1 MLRPIVALSFLAAIL
16 SNLGAETYFAETCCS
31 RKWQRERRKIQ
42 FGFLMLFISTRI
54 GISSQ
59 IADQGRVG
67 MGRP

>member
-42 FGFLMLFISTRI
+42 FGFLVLFISTR
-54 GISSQ
+54 
-59 IADQGRVG
+59 ADFSLELQN
-67 MGRP
+67 